1 MNTQKFFAIY
11 HESNLTG
18 QPLNY
23 NKMAKEGIKL
33 IDQFFDSFLVSLL
46 KITILFLIFK

>member
-11 HESNLTG
+11 HESNSTG